1 MRESASEDV
10 LRNVCVNL
18 LAAGALLREGLAV
31 HPLVELPL
39 LIGDDHLEQ
48 LEVEAGSVFAFVLR
62 PVGAFFAQSH
72 EYGLKI

>member
-1 MRESASEDV
+1 
-10 LRNVCVNL
+10 VNH
-18 LAAGALLREGLAV
+18 LAVGALLREGLAV

-39 LIGDDHLEQ
+39 LIGDDLLEQ